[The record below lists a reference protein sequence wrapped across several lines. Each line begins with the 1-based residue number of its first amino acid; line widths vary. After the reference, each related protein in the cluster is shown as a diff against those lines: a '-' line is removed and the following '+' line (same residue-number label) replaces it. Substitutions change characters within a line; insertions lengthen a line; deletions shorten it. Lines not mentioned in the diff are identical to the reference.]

1 MGSMSDSDR
10 KRRHFSSLSPTPAA
24 ATTKKLPFLPVSE
37 DKKLD
42 IVVLQYQNQ
51 KLRQKLETQKL
62 EYAALENRFSQL
74 KEGQK
79 SYDST
84 LAVVKK
90 SWEQLV
96 NDLEL
101 CSEHMRESSTN
112 SNSRFATIM
121 EDGSPS
127 TVQDVFLSRLM
138 QTGATECASTYN
150 FASQEHREI
159 TTEKAKS
166 ILKNIVTA
174 VNNLC
179 VLLDGLHAALL
190 KKLPGDVLCR
200 QKLSSDLEVKVKNLR
215 LEFSELHLKHK
226 SLASEFQIQ
235 TDLDAKN
242 KADLERLKDPKGCEQ
257 SRDYLL
263 NGMPEFHTLWVG
275 WKHDWSAMG
284 WPEMQLRAQ
293 GELAS
298 IVAELEES
306 NHKLATL
313 KAERDAAKGAV
324 LPVLNVGSTHI
335 PSDKIRDKQKDL
347 QDMESTLKELLDQG
361 STRLVELKSLHEE
374 RVRILQQLCDL
385 QNTLKNLKCITSSHA
400 FQLVRDQIEKSKS
413 EVLEYQALYEKLQVE
428 KDNLAWREREW
439 YIKNDLADIFQ
450 RTVAVSDFRVADIR
464 SEIQKKIE
472 ERNVIENKLKEEA
485 REPGRKEIIAEF
497 KSLLSSFPEEMGSM
511 QSQLRK
517 YKESASDIH
526 SLRADVQSV
535 TSILERKVKECDVFS
550 VRSAGQLAEIKR
562 LLGVVQDLR
571 ESERD
576 LKLILEMFRRESID
590 SRDVMDAREAEY
602 RAWACVQ
609 SLKSSLDEH
618 NLELRVKTA
627 NEAEARSQQRLA
639 AAEAEIADMRHKL
652 EDSKRQMCDLSDVL
666 KSKNKQNENYLS
678 EIESIGQA
686 YDDMQTQN
694 QHLLQ
699 QITERDD
706 YNIKLVLE
714 GVRARQKQDSL
725 LMEKR
730 VMEQEI
736 QQANISLN
744 LYDMKAARIE
754 DQLKFCSDQLQ
765 RLAEDKLQSSV
776 TLENTQRRLS
786 DIRGQSQQV
795 RDTVVEMQSK
805 IGSNRV
811 TRMELQ
817 VELEKERFA
826 KKRVE
831 EDLEVARRKFSRLK
845 EQNEGTSVTEK
856 LQQELEEYRE
866 IIKCSICQDRAKE
879 VVITKCYHLFCYS
892 CIQKVAGSR
901 HRKCPQCATSFGAN
915 DVKSKE
921 LGAIGN
927 VIFVLCRFIIIHLPM
942 RFGEVM

>member
-24 ATTKKLPFLPVSE
+24 ATAKKLPFLPVSE

-51 KLRQKLETQKL
+51 KLTQKLETQKL
-62 EYAALENRFSQL
+62 EYAALDNRFTQL
-74 KEGQK
+74 KERQK
-79 SYDST
+79 SYDPT

-90 SWEQLV
+90 SWEQMV

-101 CSEHMRESSTN
+101 CSEHMRESSGK
-112 SNSRFATIM
+112 SNYRFVSIM
-121 EDGSPS
+121 EDGGPS

-138 QTGATECASTYN
+138 QTGATECATSYN
-150 FASQEHREI
+150 FANQTKEHQEI
-159 TTEKAKS
+159 ITEKARS
-166 ILKNIVTA
+166 ILRNMATT
-174 VNNLC
+174 VNNVW
-179 VLLDGLHAALL
+179 VLMDGLHTALL
-190 KKLPGDVLCR
+190 KKLPVDVFCR
-200 QKLSSDLEVKVKNLR
+200 QKLSSDLDVKVKNLR
-215 LEFSELHLKHK
+215 LEFSELHSKHK
-226 SLASEFQIQ
+226 SLSSEFQIQ
-235 TDLDAKN
+235 RDIDAKN
-242 KADLERLKDPKGCEQ
+242 KADLERLK
-257 SRDYLL
+257 
-263 NGMPEFHTLWVG
+263 
-275 WKHDWSAMG
+275 
-284 WPEMQLRAQ
+284 

-298 IVAELEES
+298 AVAELEES
-306 NHKLATL
+306 NYKLATL

-347 QDMESTLKELLDQG
+347 QDMESTLKELLDQS
-361 STRLVELKSLHEE
+361 STRLIELKSLHEE
-374 RVRILQQLCDL
+374 RIRILQQLCDL
-385 QNTLKNLKCITSSHA
+385 QNTLKNFKCITSSHA
-400 FQLVRDQIEKSKS
+400 YQLVKDQIEKSKS
-413 EVLEYQALYEKLQVE
+413 DVLEYQALYEKLQVE
-428 KDNLAWREREW
+428 KDNLTWREREW

-450 RTVAVSDFRVADIR
+450 RSVTVSDFRVAHLH

-472 ERNVIENKLKEEA
+472 EGNMIENKLKEEA
-485 REPGRKEIIAEF
+485 REPGRKQIIAEF
-497 KSLLSSFPEEMGSM
+497 KSLVSSFPEEMGSM

-535 TSILERKVKECDVFS
+535 SSILDRKVKECDAFS
-550 VRSAGQLAEIKR
+550 VRSASQLAEIER
-562 LLGVVQDLR
+562 LLGVFQDLR
-571 ESERD
+571 ESEQD
-576 LKLILEMFRRESID
+576 LKLMLEMFRRESID

-602 RAWACVQ
+602 RAWAHVQ

-618 NLELRVKTA
+618 NLELRVKKA
-627 NEAEARSQQRLA
+627 NEAEARSQQKLA
-639 AAEAEIADMRHKL
+639 AGEAEIADMRQKL
-652 EDSKRQMCDLSDVL
+652 EDSKRKMCDLSDIL

-730 VMEQEI
+730 VIEQDM
-736 QQANISLN
+736 QQANTSLN
-744 LYDMKAARIE
+744 LYDIKASRIE

-765 RLAEDKLQSSV
+765 RLAEDKLQCSV
-776 TLENTQRRLS
+776 TSENTQRRLS
-786 DIRGQSQQV
+786 DIRRQTQQI
-795 RDTVVEMQSK
+795 RDTVVELQSK

-811 TRMELQ
+811 TRMELR

-826 KKRVE
+826 KKRTE

-845 EQNEGTSVTEK
+845 EQNEGSSINEK

-879 VVITKCYHLFCYS
+879 VVITKCYHLFCFS

-901 HRKCPQCATSFGAN
+901 HRKCPQCATSFGVN
-915 DVKSKE
+915 DVKPVY
-921 LGAIGN
+921 L
-927 VIFVLCRFIIIHLPM
+927 
-942 RFGEVM
+942 

>member
-1 MGSMSDSDR
+1 MGSMNDSDR

-24 ATTKKLPFLPVSE
+24 ATAKKLPFLPVSE

-51 KLRQKLETQKL
+51 KLTQKLETQKL
-62 EYAALENRFSQL
+62 EYAGLENRFSLL
-74 KEGQK
+74 KESQK

-96 NDLEL
+96 DDLEL
-101 CSEHMRESSTN
+101 CSERTRESSRKI
-112 SNSRFATIM
+112 NSRFASIM

-138 QTGATECASTYN
+138 QTDATECASTYN
-150 FASQEHREI
+150 FANQMEEHREI

-166 ILKNIVTA
+166 ILKNMVTA
-174 VNNLC
+174 VNNLW
-179 VLLDGLHAALL
+179 VLMDGLHTAFL
-190 KKLPGDVLCR
+190 KKLPGGDLCR
-200 QKLSSDLEVKVKNLR
+200 QKLSSDLEVIVKNLR
-215 LEFSELHLKHK
+215 LEFSELHSKHK

-235 TDLDAKN
+235 RDLNAKN
-242 KADLERLKDPKGCEQ
+242 KADLERLK
-257 SRDYLL
+257 
-263 NGMPEFHTLWVG
+263 
-275 WKHDWSAMG
+275 
-284 WPEMQLRAQ
+284 

-298 IVAELEES
+298 TVKELEES

-313 KAERDAAKGAV
+313 KAERDAAKGV
-324 LPVLNVGSTHI
+324 LPLLNVGSTHI
-335 PSDKIRDKQKDL
+335 PSDKIKDKQKDL

-361 STRLVELKSLHEE
+361 SARLMELKSLHEE
-374 RVRILQQLCDL
+374 RIRILQQLCDL

-400 FQLVRDQIEKSKS
+400 FQLVRDQIEKSKA

-439 YIKNDLADIFQ
+439 YIKNDLADVFQ
-450 RTVAVSDFRVADIR
+450 RSVAVSDFRVADLR
-464 SEIQKKIE
+464 FEIQKKIE
-472 ERNVIENKLKEEA
+472 ERYVIENKLKEEA
-485 REPGRKEIIAEF
+485 RGPGRKQIIAEF
-497 KSLLSSFPEEMGSM
+497 KSLVSSFPDEMGSM
-511 QSQLRK
+511 QIQLRK

-526 SLRADVQSV
+526 SLRADVKSV
-535 TSILERKVKECDVFS
+535 SSILDRKVKECDVFS

-576 LKLILEMFRRESID
+576 LKLILVMFRRESID

-602 RAWACVQ
+602 RAWARVQ

-618 NLELRVKTA
+618 NLEHRVKTA
-627 NEAEARSQQRLA
+627 NEAEARSQQKLA
-639 AAEAEIADMRHKL
+639 TAEAEIADMRQKL

-666 KSKNKQNENYLS
+666 KSKNKQNENYMS

-730 VMEQEI
+730 VIEHEI

-744 LYDMKAARIE
+744 VYDVKATRIE
-754 DQLKFCSDQLQ
+754 DQLKFCLDQLQ
-765 RLAEDKLQSSV
+765 KLAEDKLQSSV

-786 DIRGQSQQV
+786 DVRRQFQQV

-811 TRMELQ
+811 TCMELQ

-831 EDLEVARRKFSRLK
+831 EDLEVARRKFTRLK
-845 EQNEGTSVTEK
+845 EQNEGSSVTEK
-856 LQQELEEYRE
+856 LQEELEEYRD

-901 HRKCPQCATSFGAN
+901 HRKCPQCSTSFGAN
-915 DVKSKE
+915 DVKSVY
-921 LGAIGN
+921 L
-927 VIFVLCRFIIIHLPM
+927 
-942 RFGEVM
+942 

>member
-24 ATTKKLPFLPVSE
+24 AIAKKLPFLPVSE

-51 KLRQKLETQKL
+51 KLTQKLETQKL
-62 EYAALENRFSQL
+62 EYAGLENRFSHL
-74 KEGQK
+74 KERQK

-84 LAVVKK
+84 LEVVKK

-96 NDLEL
+96 DDLEL
-101 CSEHMRESSTN
+101 CSERTRESSSKT
-112 SNSRFATIM
+112 NSRFASIM

-138 QTGATECASTYN
+138 QTDATECASSYN
-150 FASQEHREI
+150 FANQMEEHREI
-159 TTEKAKS
+159 TIEKAKS
-166 ILKNIVTA
+166 ILKNMVTA
-174 VNNLC
+174 VNNLW
-179 VLLDGLHAALL
+179 VLMDGLHTALL
-190 KKLPGDVLCR
+190 KKLPGDDLCR
-200 QKLSSDLEVKVKNLR
+200 QKLSSDLEVIVKNLR
-215 LEFSELHLKHK
+215 LEFSELHSKHK
-226 SLASEFQIQ
+226 SLASEFLIQ
-235 TDLDAKN
+235 RGLDAKN
-242 KADLERLKDPKGCEQ
+242 KADLERLK
-257 SRDYLL
+257 
-263 NGMPEFHTLWVG
+263 
-275 WKHDWSAMG
+275 
-284 WPEMQLRAQ
+284 
-293 GELAS
+293 GELANT
-298 IVAELEES
+298 VKELEEI

-335 PSDKIRDKQKDL
+335 PSDKIKDKQKDL

-361 STRLVELKSLHEE
+361 SARLMDLKSLHEE
-374 RVRILQQLCDL
+374 RIRILQQLCDL

-400 FQLVRDQIEKSKS
+400 FQLVKDQIEKSKS
-413 EVLEYQALYEKLQVE
+413 DVLEYQALYEKLQFE

-439 YIKNDLADIFQ
+439 YIKNDFADVFQ
-450 RTVAVSDFRVADIR
+450 RSVAVSEFRVADLR

-485 REPGRKEIIAEF
+485 REPGRKQIIAEF
-497 KSLLSSFPEEMGSM
+497 KSLVSSFPDEMGSM

-526 SLRADVQSV
+526 SLRADVKSV
-535 TSILERKVKECDVFS
+535 SSILDRKVKECDVFS
-550 VRSAGQLAEIKR
+550 VRSVGLVAEIKR

-571 ESERD
+571 ESEWD
-576 LKLILEMFRRESID
+576 LQLILEMFRRESID

-602 RAWACVQ
+602 RAWAHVQ

-618 NLELRVKTA
+618 NLEHRVKTA
-627 NEAEARSQQRLA
+627 NEAEARSQQKLA
-639 AAEAEIADMRHKL
+639 TAEAEIADMRQKL
-652 EDSKRQMCDLSDVL
+652 ADSKRQMCDLSDVL

-730 VMEQEI
+730 VIEQEI

-744 LYDMKAARIE
+744 LYDVKATRIE
-754 DQLKFCSDQLQ
+754 DQLKFCLDQLQ
-765 RLAEDKLQSSV
+765 KLAEDKLQSSV

-786 DIRGQSQQV
+786 NVRRQSQQV
-795 RDTVVEMQSK
+795 TDMVVEMQSK

-831 EDLEVARRKFSRLK
+831 ENLEVARRKFTCLK
-845 EQNEGTSVTEK
+845 EQNEGFLVTEK

-901 HRKCPQCATSFGAN
+901 HRKCPQCGTSFGAN
-915 DVKSKE
+915 DVKSVY
-921 LGAIGN
+921 L
-927 VIFVLCRFIIIHLPM
+927 
-942 RFGEVM
+942 

>member
-1 MGSMSDSDR
+1 MGSMGDSDR

-24 ATTKKLPFLPVSE
+24 ATAKKLPFLPVSE

-51 KLRQKLETQKL
+51 KLTQKLETQKL
-62 EYAALENRFSQL
+62 EYTALENRFSQL
-74 KEGQK
+74 KERQK

-101 CSEHMRESSTN
+101 CSECTRESSSK
-112 SNSRFATIM
+112 SNSRFASIM
-121 EDGSPS
+121 E
-127 TVQDVFLSRLM
+127 
-138 QTGATECASTYN
+138 
-150 FASQEHREI
+150 
-159 TTEKAKS
+159 
-166 ILKNIVTA
+166 
-174 VNNLC
+174 
-179 VLLDGLHAALL
+179 
-190 KKLPGDVLCR
+190 VLCR
-200 QKLSSDLEVKVKNLR
+200 QKLSSDIEVKVKTLR

-235 TDLDAKN
+235 RDLDAKN
-242 KADLERLKDPKGCEQ
+242 KADLERLK
-257 SRDYLL
+257 
-263 NGMPEFHTLWVG
+263 
-275 WKHDWSAMG
+275 
-284 WPEMQLRAQ
+284 

-298 IVAELEES
+298 TVAELEES

-347 QDMESTLKELLDQG
+347 QDMEFTLKELLDQG

-374 RVRILQQLCDL
+374 RIRILQQLCDL

-400 FQLVRDQIEKSKS
+400 FQLVSDQIEKSKS
-413 EVLEYQALYEKLQVE
+413 EVLEYQAQYEKLQVE

-450 RTVAVSDFRVADIR
+450 RSGAVLDFRVADIR

-485 REPGRKEIIAEF
+485 REPGRKQIIAEF
-497 KSLLSSFPEEMGSM
+497 KSLVSSFPEEMGSM

-535 TSILERKVKECDVFS
+535 SSILDRKVKECDVFS
-550 VRSAGQLAEIKR
+550 VRSAGQFSEIKR
-562 LLGVVQDLR
+562 LLGMVQDLR
-571 ESERD
+571 DNEQD
-576 LKLILEMFRRESID
+576 VKLILEMFRRESID

-602 RAWACVQ
+602 RAWARVQ

-618 NLELRVKTA
+618 NLELRVKMA
-627 NEAEARSQQRLA
+627 NEAEARSQQKLA
-639 AAEAEIADMRHKL
+639 AAEAEIVDMRQKL
-652 EDSKRQMCDLSDVL
+652 EDSKRQMRDLSDVL

-730 VMEQEI
+730 VIEQEI
-736 QQANISLN
+736 QQANTSLN
-744 LYDMKAARIE
+744 LYDVKAARIE

-786 DIRGQSQQV
+786 DIRRQSQQV

-845 EQNEGTSVTEK
+845 EQNEGSSVTEK

-901 HRKCPQCATSFGAN
+901 HRKCPRCATSFGAN
-915 DVKSKE
+915 DVKSVY
-921 LGAIGN
+921 L
-927 VIFVLCRFIIIHLPM
+927 
-942 RFGEVM
+942 

>member
-10 KRRHFSSLSPTPAA
+10 KRRHFSSLSPTPPA
-24 ATTKKLPFLPVSE
+24 ATAKKLPFLPVSE

-51 KLRQKLETQKL
+51 KLTQKLETQKL
-62 EYAALENRFSQL
+62 EYTALENRFSQL
-74 KEGQK
+74 KERQK
-79 SYDST
+79 SYHST
-84 LAVVKK
+84 LAAVKK

-96 NDLEL
+96 DDLEL
-101 CSEHMRESSTN
+101 GSARMRESSSK
-112 SNSRFATIM
+112 SNSIFESIM
-121 EDGSPS
+121 GDGSPS
-127 TVQDVFLSRLM
+127 TAQDVFLSRLM

-150 FASQEHREI
+150 FGNQMEEHAEI
-159 TTEKAKS
+159 NTEKAKS
-166 ILKNIVTA
+166 ILKNISTA
-174 VNNLC
+174 VNNLW
-179 VLLDGLHAALL
+179 VLMDGLHTELL

-200 QKLSSDLEVKVKNLR
+200 QELSSDLEVKVKNLR
-215 LEFSELHLKHK
+215 LEFSELHLKHM
-226 SLASEFQIQ
+226 SLASEYQIQ
-235 TDLDAKN
+235 RDLDAKH
-242 KADLERLKDPKGCEQ
+242 KAELKRLK
-257 SRDYLL
+257 
-263 NGMPEFHTLWVG
+263 
-275 WKHDWSAMG
+275 
-284 WPEMQLRAQ
+284 

-298 IVAELEES
+298 TIAELEES

-313 KAERDAAKGAV
+313 KAEKDAAKGAV
-324 LPVLNVGSTHI
+324 LPVLNVGSAHI
-335 PSDKIRDKQKDL
+335 SSDMIRDNQKEL
-347 QDMESTLKELLDQG
+347 QDMESTLKHLLEQG
-361 STRLVELKSLHEE
+361 STRLTELKSLHEE
-374 RVRILQQLCDL
+374 RIRILQQLCDL
-385 QNTLKNLKCITSSHA
+385 QNTLKNLKCITSSQA
-400 FQLVRDQIEKSKS
+400 FQLVKDEIQKSKS
-413 EVLEYQALYEKLQVE
+413 EVREYQALYEKLQVE

-439 YIKNDLADIFQ
+439 YIKNDLADVYQ
-450 RTVAVSDFRVADIR
+450 RSLEVSDFRAAEIR
-464 SEIQKKIE
+464 AEIQKKIE
-472 ERNVIENKLKEEA
+472 ERVVIENKLREEA
-485 REPGRKEIIAEF
+485 REPGRKQIIAEF
-497 KSLLSSFPEEMGSM
+497 RSLVSSFPEEMGSM

-526 SLRADVQSV
+526 SLRANVQSLS
-535 TSILERKVKECDVFS
+535 SILDRKVKECDVFS
-550 VRSAGQLAEIKR
+550 LRSADQLAEIKR
-562 LLGVVQDLR
+562 LHGVVQDLR

-576 LKLILEMFRRESID
+576 LKLILEMFRRESMD
-590 SRDVMDAREAEY
+590 SRTVMDAREAEY
-602 RAWACVQ
+602 RAWAHVQ

-618 NLELRVKTA
+618 SLELRVKMA
-627 NEAEARSQQRLA
+627 NEAEARSQQKLA
-639 AAEAEIADMRHKL
+639 AAEAEIVDMRQKL
-652 EDSKRQMCDLSDVL
+652 EDSKRKMCDLSDVL

-725 LMEKR
+725 LIEKR
-730 VMEQEI
+730 VIEQEV

-765 RLAEDKLQSSV
+765 KLAEDKLQSSV
-776 TLENTQRRLS
+776 TLENTQKRLS
-786 DIRGQSQQV
+786 DIRRQSQQV

-831 EDLEVARRKFSRLK
+831 EDLEIARRKFSRLK
-845 EQNEGTSVTEK
+845 EQNESSSLTER

-866 IIKCSICQDRAKE
+866 IIKCSICQDRAKQ
-879 VVITKCYHLFCYS
+879 VVITKCFHLFCYS

-901 HRKCPQCATSFGAN
+901 RRKCPQCATSFGPN
-915 DVKSKE
+915 DIKS
-921 LGAIGN
+921 
-927 VIFVLCRFIIIHLPM
+927 VYM
-942 RFGEVM
+942 

>member
-24 ATTKKLPFLPVSE
+24 AIAKKLPFLPVSE

-51 KLRQKLETQKL
+51 KLTQKLETQKL
-62 EYAALENRFSQL
+62 EYAGLENRFSHL
-74 KEGQK
+74 KERQK

-84 LAVVKK
+84 LEVVKK

-96 NDLEL
+96 DDLEL
-101 CSEHMRESSTN
+101 CSERTRESSSKT
-112 SNSRFATIM
+112 NSRFASIM
-121 EDGSPS
+121 EAMSSLVQDSTPSRAGCRLRREALQNGSPS

-138 QTGATECASTYN
+138 QTDATECASSYN
-150 FASQEHREI
+150 FANQMEEHREI
-159 TTEKAKS
+159 TIEKAKS
-166 ILKNIVTA
+166 ILKNMVTA
-174 VNNLC
+174 VNNLW
-179 VLLDGLHAALL
+179 VLMDGLHTALL
-190 KKLPGDVLCR
+190 KKLPGDDLCR
-200 QKLSSDLEVKVKNLR
+200 QKLSSDLEVIVKNLR

-226 SLASEFQIQ
+226 SLASEFLIQ
-235 TDLDAKN
+235 RGLDAKN
-242 KADLERLKDPKGCEQ
+242 KADLERLKVHPKQ
-257 SRDYLL
+257 STDEFRGLTTLHFPNSLPNPSNSPLIDFLYFL
-263 NGMPEFHTLWVG
+263 N
-275 WKHDWSAMG
+275 
-284 WPEMQLRAQ
+284 QLTKDDGLAR
-293 GELAS
+293 ELANT
-298 IVAELEES
+298 VKELEEI

-335 PSDKIRDKQKDL
+335 PSDKIKDKQKDL

-361 STRLVELKSLHEE
+361 SARLMDLKSLHEE
-374 RVRILQQLCDL
+374 RIRILQQLCDL

-400 FQLVRDQIEKSKS
+400 FQLVKDQIEKSKS
-413 EVLEYQALYEKLQVE
+413 DVLEYQALYEKLQFE

-439 YIKNDLADIFQ
+439 YIKNDFADVFQ
-450 RTVAVSDFRVADIR
+450 RSVAVSEFRVADLR

-485 REPGRKEIIAEF
+485 REPGRKQIIAEF
-497 KSLLSSFPEEMGSM
+497 KSLVSSFPDEMGSM

-526 SLRADVQSV
+526 SLRADVKSV
-535 TSILERKVKECDVFS
+535 SSILDRKVKECDVFS
-550 VRSAGQLAEIKR
+550 VRSVGLVAEIKR

-576 LKLILEMFRRESID
+576 LQLILEMFRRESID

-602 RAWACVQ
+602 RAWAHVQ

-618 NLELRVKTA
+618 NLEHRVKTA
-627 NEAEARSQQRLA
+627 NEAEARSQQKLA
-639 AAEAEIADMRHKL
+639 AAEAEIADMRQKL
-652 EDSKRQMCDLSDVL
+652 ADSKRQMCDLSDVL

-706 YNIKLVLE
+706 YNIKSYCLGSFSHFKRFRVFRVTSAFALSLVLE

-730 VMEQEI
+730 VIEQEI

-744 LYDMKAARIE
+744 LYDVKATRIE
-754 DQLKFCSDQLQ
+754 DQ
-765 RLAEDKLQSSV
+765 
-776 TLENTQRRLS
+776 
-786 DIRGQSQQV
+786 
-795 RDTVVEMQSK
+795 
-805 IGSNRV
+805 
-811 TRMELQ
+811 
-817 VELEKERFA
+817 
-826 KKRVE
+826 
-831 EDLEVARRKFSRLK
+831 
-845 EQNEGTSVTEK
+845 
-856 LQQELEEYRE
+856 
-866 IIKCSICQDRAKE
+866 
-879 VVITKCYHLFCYS
+879 
-892 CIQKVAGSR
+892 VAGS
-901 HRKCPQCATSFGAN
+901 
-915 DVKSKE
+915 
-921 LGAIGN
+921 
-927 VIFVLCRFIIIHLPM
+927 
-942 RFGEVM
+942 